1 MKRLI
6 LPVLLATLFS
16 AQGPAQTTQAA
27 TGTLTSKANSN
38 AEAAALGYMRTVIN
52 AQKVYKKKRGTYA
65 TSLAALVGSASFT
78 KRMANPDRGNYV
90 VTFRAQKDGY
100 SLALTPKSF
109 DAQHR
114 AFFTDESG
122 NIRVEDAQQATATS
136 PLLK

>member
-78 KRMANPDRGNYV
+78 KRMANSDRGDYV

-100 SLALTPKSF
+100 SLALTPKLF

-122 NIRVEDAQQATATS
+122 NIRVEDAQQATPAS
-136 PLLK
+136 SLLK